1 MTRKTVLLV
10 DDDES
15 LLRLHQLALTT
26 KPDLE
31 VRVAPSGHAAL
42 DLLNDWRPD
51 LVILDLMMPDMSGV
65 EVCRRLRA
73 QPTLATVPVVML
85 TGLSDSTGQAA
96 ARQAGANDVWLKPI
110 TPAELRARIGQLL
123 G

>member
-1 MTRKTVLLV
+1 MTVKTVLLV

-15 LLRLHQLALTT
+15 LLRLHQLALTM
-26 KPDLE
+26 KSDLE
-31 VRVAPSGHAAL
+31 VRVAQSGRAAL

-51 LVILDLMMPDMSGV
+51 LVILDLMMPDMNGL

-73 QPTLATVPVVML
+73 QPALATVPVVML
-85 TGLSDSTGQAA
+85 TGLSDSAGQAA
-96 ARQAGANDVWLKPI
+96 ARQAGASDVWLKPM
-110 TPAELRARIGQLL
+110 TPAELRTRIGQLL